1 MSTHLFIAGIPA
13 TGKTWL
19 GSWLA
24 ETRGYLHIDAE
35 RDSGADFDRLGVHA
49 AWNQLITTGR
59 GRSFVA
65 ALDRLSKPVIVNWGF
80 PLDYLYVV
88 TALQEAGI
96 DAWWLGADRAQ
107 ARAGFQKRGGID
119 VALFDRQMNDIEE
132 NWARLE
138 SVFRNRIVSGLRQ
151 DGSQRSPEELWAE
164 INAG

>member
-24 ETRGYLHIDAE
+24 ETRGYLHIDVE

-49 AWNQLITTGR
+49 AWNRLITTGR

-80 PLDYLYVV
+80 PPRLLNVV
-88 TALQEAGI
+88 QRLKAARLVPWWFEADHDAARRAFTARPDGRI
-96 DAWWLGADRAQ
+96 Q
-107 ARAGFQKRGGID
+107 AFQK
-119 VALFDRQMNDIEE
+119 
-132 NWARLE
+132 
-138 SVFRNRIVSGLRQ
+138 
-151 DGSQRSPEELWAE
+151 
-164 INAG
+164 